1 MDENDEMDIEEINDD
16 EWINK
21 YKKEEA
27 KYDFLY
33 KKEVSSI
40 NIFFIYVNA
49 NNEIENKIKKEKY
62 IIINKS
68 INKKILK
75 EIIKQH
81 EKYDNDIYILNSIL
95 KYNITLNP
103 DEIEDFIN
111 NENENDYINNI
122 NLYNADA
129 DADTNGDDILFE
141 NTIDFFKDL
150 NAIYIIYTKL
160 AQTSKRIKLTKR
172 KRHLNKYK
180 NKNKTSKN
188 QRNLKI
194 I

>member
-81 EKYDNDIYILNSIL
+81 EKYDNDIYTLNSIL

-122 NLYNADA
+122 NA

-160 AQTSKRIKLTKR
+160 AQTSKKIKLTKR
-172 KRHLNKYK
+172 KRDLNKYK